1 MANKKISELVL
12 SNNPPLS
19 GVTAVVHGGTTYQ
32 STLGTLRQLLVD
44 SGSHAFTGSQT
55 INGNLV
61 ISGSLTAQE
70 YILSSS
76 ITNITTETISGSSR
90 FGNSSDDVH
99 SFTGSLRIDGRIDR
113 LLVGTGSYLT
123 GVDDDPEVLH
133 VANSGSYNIAYFQSN
148 NPYYSQLNVKNINNG
163 YLSSTDIVA
172 TANNGNEGIHYVD
185 MGINSSTYTGGF
197 VGRANDAYLI
207 NVGKD
212 LYLGTVGGAP
222 SHFGKL
228 KLFAMNSWEEPQITI
243 DNNDGLN
250 LISFNTGSVSTG
262 YTYEFNGDVK
272 VVDRINTTTLLSDG
286 NLNLSTD
293 GDTVYVLGSNFVVEN
308 GGITANYDLVAQADA
323 YISGIANLGST
334 SETIIPLND
343 PTTGYTHDF
352 TSGAILYVTGAT
364 SDITID
370 VINVPTS
377 NNKGIGLTVM
387 IEQGGTTYVIDSLKI
402 NTDDEGPVTII
413 WSGGSLPTGNPNSYD
428 IVSFSILKI
437 NGAWIVFGQLTTF

>member
-32 STLGTLRQLLVD
+32 STLSTLRQLLVD

-172 TANNGNEGIHYVD
+172 TANNGNEGVHYID

-197 VGRANDAYLI
+197 VGRANDAYVI

-212 LYLGTVGGAP
+212 LYLGTVGGSP

-228 KLFAMNSWEEPQITI
+228 KLFAMNSWEEPQMTI

-250 LISFNTGSVSTG
+250 LISFNTGSVTSG
-262 YTYEFNGDVK
+262 YTYEFSG
-272 VVDRINTTTLLSDG
+272 S
-286 NLNLSTD
+286 LNLLHNIN
-293 GDTVYVLGSNFVVEN
+293 VN
-308 GGITANYDLVAQADA
+308 GVT
-323 YISGIANLGST
+323 NLGST
-334 SETIIPLND
+334 SEIIIPLNN
-343 PTTGYTHDF
+343 PTTGYTHNF
-352 TSGAILYVTGAT
+352 TSGSILYITGVTGNT
-364 SDITID
+364 TID
-370 VINVPTS
+370 LINVPTT

-387 IEQGGTTYVIDSLKI
+387 IEQGGTAYMINFIKI
-402 NTDDEGPVTII
+402 NGSSVSII

-437 NGAWIVFGQLTTF
+437 NDTWKVFGQLTTF